1 MKSFSSSKQYGVFIL
16 AAIIAAGTFLVGNNQ
31 AVAQQNVIKWKC
43 QASLPITSPSW
54 KGNILRVAE
63 LIGERTNG
71 RLSITAYPAGS
82 VLPNTEI
89 FPALK
94 RGMIEMG
101 YVDPAGWKSDIPIR
115 QVASLPYAFQNVW
128 EVMYFFKTMGFSKMF
143 ADQIAKHGVLYWDNR
158 VISADLV
165 TKRPVNSVNDLKGM
179 KIRGNSVT
187 ANFFSLAGAQPVNVP
202 GPEIY
207 TGMATGVFEG
217 AHWGPAYGA
226 ESLGL
231 YEVAK
236 YHMVPSLYMGT
247 EEGFFINKNAFDKL
261 PKDIQDIVKNILDA
275 EFYPRSVDTAYL
287 AEESLNRMKNKYSVK
302 VIELP
307 KKDQQ
312 ILFQSAQK
320 IWDEVA
326 SANDENAKAVQMLK
340 TFLRNIGRVE

>member
-1 MKSFSSSKQYGVFIL
+1 MKGISKSRMWGVFAIVVIM
-16 AAIIAAGTFLVGNNQ
+16 AAAMLLPGNNQ

-54 KGNILRVAE
+54 KNNILHVAE
-63 LIGERTNG
+63 LIAQETNG
-71 RLSITAYPAGS
+71 RLVITAYPAGGI
-82 VLPNTEI
+82 LPNTEI

-101 YVDPAGWKSDIPIR
+101 YVDPSGWKSDIPIR

-128 EVMYFFKTMGFSKMF
+128 EVMYFFKNMGFSKMM

-158 VISADLV
+158 VITADLV
-165 TKRPVNSVNDLKGM
+165 TKRPVNSIADLKGM
-179 KIRGNSVT
+179 KIRGNSVS

-236 YHMVPSLYMGT
+236 YHMVPSIYMGT
-247 EEGFFINKNAFDKL
+247 EEGFFVSKSAFDKL
-261 PKDIQDIVKNILDA
+261 PKDIQDIVKNILEG
-275 EFYPRSVDTAYL
+275 EFYPRSIDNAYL
-287 AEESLNRMKNKYSVK
+287 AEESLNRMKKKYNVK
-302 VIELP
+302 VVELP
-307 KKDQQ
+307 KNDQA

-320 IWDEVA
+320 IWDDVA
-326 SANDENAKAVQMLK
+326 AANPENAKAVQMLK
-340 TFLRNIGRVE
+340 TFLRNIGRIE

>member
-1 MKSFSSSKQYGVFIL
+1 MKNISKRKMFGVFFL
-16 AAIIAAGTFLVGNNQ
+16 AAIIAATMLLPGNKHAN
-31 AVAQQNVIKWKC
+31 AQQNVIKWRC

-54 KGNILRVAE
+54 KGNILRAADLIAE
-63 LIGERTNG
+63 QTHG
-71 RLSITAYPAGS
+71 RLVITAHPANA
-82 VLPNTEI
+82 VVPNTEI

-101 YVDPAGWKSDIPIR
+101 YVDPAGWKSDIPLR
-115 QVASLPYAFQNVW
+115 QVASLPYAFQNLW
-128 EVMYFFKTMGFSKMF
+128 EVMYFFRTLGFSKMF
-143 ADQIAKHGVLYWDNR
+143 SDQIARHGVLYWDNR

-165 TKRPVNSVNDLKGM
+165 TKRPINSINDLKGM

-187 ANFFSLAGAQPVNVP
+187 ANFFATAGAHPVNAP

-226 ESLGL
+226 DSLGL

-236 YHMVPSLYMGT
+236 YHMKPSLYMGT
-247 EEGFFINKNAFDKL
+247 EEGFFINKSAFDKL
-261 PKDIQDIVKNILDA
+261 PKDIQDIVRNVLES
-275 EFYPRSVDTAYL
+275 EFLPRSLDNAYL
-287 AEESLNRMKNKYSVK
+287 SEESLNRIKKKYSVT
-302 VIELP
+302 VVELP

-326 SANDENAKAVQMLK
+326 NQNAENAKAVQMLK
-340 TFLRNIGRVE
+340 KFLKDIGRIE